1 MEVEEEV
8 EVGGMADLTLL
19 GPPRPPPPRPPPR
32 WAPPPPPP
40 RSLDVSLLGLLLVL
54 WVLWVLWKGLVREEG
69 CAALEARRLRGMS
82 EG

>member
-19 GPPRPPPPRPPPR
+19 GPPRPPPPR
-32 WAPPPPPP
+32 WAPPPPP